1 MTPHRFD
8 PLSLLLGVV
17 ALALGVGALAG
28 WLGPLVN
35 SPAGAVAL
43 VVGLLG
49 VLLVAS
55 AYRRPSSA
63 SPPASPPLDEVQ

>member
-1 MTPHRFD
+1 MTRHQFD
-8 PLSLLLGVV
+8 LLSLLLGVV
-17 ALALGVGALAG
+17 ALALGVGALGG

-35 SPAGAVAL
+35 TPAGAVAV

-55 AYRRPSSA
+55 AYHRPS
-63 SPPASPPLDEVQ
+63 PASPPVDEQP

>member
-1 MTPHRFD
+1 VTRHRFD
-8 PLSLLLGVV
+8 PLALLLGVV

-35 SPAGAVAL
+35 TPAGAVAI

-49 VLLVAS
+49 ALLVAS

-63 SPPASPPLDEVQ
+63 SRPAPSLDEQP

>member
-1 MTPHRFD
+1 VTRHPFD

-17 ALALGVGALAG
+17 ALVLGVGALAG

-35 SPAGAVAL
+35 TPAGAVAI

-49 VLLVAS
+49 ALLLAS
-55 AYRRPSSA
+55 AYHPPSSA
-63 SPPASPPLDEVQ
+63 PPPLDEQS

>member
-1 MTPHRFD
+1 MTRHPFD

-35 SPAGAVAL
+35 TPAGAVAV

-55 AYRRPSSA
+55 AYHRPS
-63 SPPASPPLDEVQ
+63 PAPPPLDEQA

>member
-1 MTPHRFD
+1 MTRHPFD
-8 PLSLLLGVV
+8 PLSLLFGVV

-35 SPAGAVAL
+35 TPAGAVAI

-49 VLLVAS
+49 ILLVAS
-55 AYRRPSSA
+55 AYHRPS
-63 SPPASPPLDEVQ
+63 PAPPPLDEQP

>member
-1 MTPHRFD
+1 MTRHQFD

-17 ALALGVGALAG
+17 ALALAVGALGG

-35 SPAGAVAL
+35 TPAGAVAI

-55 AYRRPSSA
+55 AYHRPSP
-63 SPPASPPLDEVQ
+63 SPPPVDEQS

>member
-1 MTPHRFD
+1 MTRHPFD
-8 PLSLLLGVV
+8 LLSLLLGVV

-35 SPAGAVAL
+35 TPAGAVAV

-55 AYRRPSSA
+55 AYRRPS
-63 SPPASPPLDEVQ
+63 PAPPPLDEQP

>member
-1 MTPHRFD
+1 MTRHPFD

-17 ALALGVGALAG
+17 ALALGVGALGG

-35 SPAGAVAL
+35 TPAGLVAV

-55 AYRRPSSA
+55 AYHRPSSA
-63 SPPASPPLDEVQ
+63 PPPVDEQP

>member
-1 MTPHRFD
+1 MTRHQFD

-35 SPAGAVAL
+35 TPAGAVAI

-55 AYRRPSSA
+55 AYHRPA
-63 SPPASPPLDEVQ
+63 PAPPPVDEQP

>member
-1 MTPHRFD
+1 MTRHPFD
-8 PLSLLLGVV
+8 LLSLLLGVV

-35 SPAGAVAL
+35 TPAGAVAI

-55 AYRRPSSA
+55 AYHRPSPA
-63 SPPASPPLDEVQ
+63 PPPVDEQP

>member
-1 MTPHRFD
+1 MTRHQFD

-17 ALALGVGALAG
+17 SLALGVGALAG

-35 SPAGAVAL
+35 TPAGAVAI

-55 AYRRPSSA
+55 AYHRPSPA
-63 SPPASPPLDEVQ
+63 PPPVDEQP

>member
-1 MTPHRFD
+1 VTRHPFD
-8 PLSLLLGVV
+8 PLGLLLGAV

-35 SPAGAVAL
+35 SPAGVVAI

-49 VLLVAS
+49 ALLLAS
-55 AYRRPSSA
+55 ALHRPSTVS
-63 SPPASPPLDEVQ
+63 PLDEQP

>member
-1 MTPHRFD
+1 MTRHQFD

-35 SPAGAVAL
+35 TPAGAVAI

-55 AYRRPSSA
+55 A
-63 SPPASPPLDEVQ
+63 